1 VARAAEGGGATV
13 APGAP
18 RVQEGAVKFTIVT
31 PSFDG
36 AAFIERAIASVA
48 AQRGAFEVEHVVVDG
63 GSTDGTVDILRRHPS
78 LRWISEPD
86 RGQSDA
92 LNKGF
97 RMATGDVL
105 AWLNTDDVYEPGALA
120 AVAGVL
126 GAGGRRWCFGE
137 CRIVDE
143 DGREVRRAIS
153 WYKNRRSRRWSLG
166 RLLGGNF
173 VPQPAVFFR
182 RDLLD
187 EVGGLREA
195 YHLAMDYDLWLR
207 FARAAEPAFVPQ
219 PLAAFRWHGASK
231 SGSGYA
237 RMAWECFGIA
247 RAQARRGEGIHLAH
261 HALHLGALV
270 GVYGALDGL
279 GAFSAW
285 AGRRWRGGPSASR
298 S

>member
-1 VARAAEGGGATV
+1 
-13 APGAP
+13 
-18 RVQEGAVKFTIVT
+18 VQERPVKFTIVT
-31 PSFDG
+31 PSFNG
-36 AAFIERAIASVA
+36 AAFIERTIASVA
-48 AQRGAFEVEHVVVDG
+48 AQRGAFEVEHVIVDG
-63 GSTDGTVDILRRHPS
+63 GSSDGTVEILKRHPA

-97 RMATGDVL
+97 RRATGDVL
-105 AWLNTDDVYEPGALA
+105 AWLNADDVYEPGALA

-126 GAGGRRWCFGE
+126 GPGGRRWCFGE

-143 DGREVRRAIS
+143 DDREVRRFIS

-182 RDLLD
+182 RDLLE
-187 EVGGLREA
+187 EVGGLREE

-207 FARAAEPAFVPQ
+207 FARVAGPAFVPR

-231 SGSGYA
+231 SGSRYA

-247 RAQARRGEGIHLAH
+247 RAQARAGERLHLGH

-270 GVYGALDGL
+270 AAYGALDGL
-279 GAFSAW
+279 GAVSAW
-285 AGRRWRGGPSASR
+285 AGRRWRGGSAASPP
-298 S
+298 